1 MGCHG
6 GRPRACRSARRTRSC
21 SCSLRSENTE
31 LVSEPNLGRRGR
43 SDQKAFTCILICLDY
58 THSLASRAGDG
69 GGAQFPR
76 LYCRCRPDAHDMS
89 ELSDVE
95 ERLLL
100 CVECAGG
107 AKIGEPYSG

>member
-1 MGCHG
+1 MPDVSGL
-6 GRPRACRSARRTRSC
+6 PRGAAAGLPVGAPHALVLVLAQVGEHRAG
-21 SCSLRSENTE
+21 LRA
-31 LVSEPNLGRRGR
+31 EPGHE
-43 SDQKAFTCILICLDY
+43 KAFTCILICLDY

-69 GGAQFPR
+69 GRAQFPR